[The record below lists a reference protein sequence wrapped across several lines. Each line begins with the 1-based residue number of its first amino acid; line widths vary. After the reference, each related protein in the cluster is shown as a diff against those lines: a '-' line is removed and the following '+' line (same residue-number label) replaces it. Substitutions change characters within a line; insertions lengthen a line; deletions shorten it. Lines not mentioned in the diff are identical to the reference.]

1 MKKIFGAAVL
11 AGAMAI
17 PMATTIEAQPV
28 AVGNLV
34 NIQIVRLI
42 DDVTVTVQ
50 DINVGVGAAANIAAA
65 LCDTV
70 DVAALGGVIANGGS
84 YECSGTAGP
93 AETVLTFT
101 R

>member
-17 PMATTIEAQPV
+17 PMAATTEAQPI

-50 DINVGVGAAANIAAA
+50 DINVGVAAAANIAAA

-70 DVAALGGVIANGGS
+70 DAALLGGVIANGGS
-84 YECSGTAGP
+84 YTCSGTAGP
-93 AETVLTFT
+93 AENVVTFS

>member
-17 PMATTIEAQPV
+17 PMAATTEAQPI

-34 NIQIVRLI
+34 NIQIVRLV
-42 DDVTVTVQ
+42 DDITIR
-50 DINVGVGAAANIAAA
+50 DINVGVAAAANIVANV
-65 LCDTV
+65 CDAV
-70 DVAALGGVIANGGS
+70 DVAALGGVLTQGGTYS
-84 YECSGTAGP
+84 CTGTTGNADAVGV
-93 AETVLTFT
+93 TVT